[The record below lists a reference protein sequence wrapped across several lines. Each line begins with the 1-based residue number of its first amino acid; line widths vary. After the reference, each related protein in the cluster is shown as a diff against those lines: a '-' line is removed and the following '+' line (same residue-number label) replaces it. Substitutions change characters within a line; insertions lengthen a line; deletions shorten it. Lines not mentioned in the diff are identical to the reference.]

1 MANRLLV
8 CISAPGV
15 SVARWNGKLFA
26 TTRFANDDA
35 GLDGFTRYLEA
46 GGSAPVHVMVD
57 STDEDYRV
65 ETLPHTGGRDRRE
78 LVQRKLKQLYR
89 TTPYFAAVAQPVAK
103 PQKKLEGAR
112 REDRFLFAALTEA
125 DLLAPWINAIT
136 ARNLPVA
143 GVFPLPAVT
152 AAVVSR
158 LKLKTENLLV
168 ISKDVAGFRQT
179 FFKDGRFRLTRL
191 TQARGSGDRTIDWS
205 FADEIRNTRLY
216 LDALGVTLADDL
228 VDVLILDQD
237 NSLGSLHQALERK
250 RGNLQC
256 QRLAR
261 EELVLKLKVPDAA
274 IVATPDALHL
284 QLLGSYTPVENLAP
298 AALLEPYRLFRARR
312 WLFAAT
318 AAVAAIGGIW
328 FGIDLQRVQ
337 SIDDESRRFSADA
350 ARFEAQYR
358 ELTRQFPQAP
368 ASSATLKLT
377 VEVAARIRDN
387 VRTPETLFAVVSDAL
402 ASSPTVA
409 VTSLAWKYG
418 KYPDAATAFAP
429 ASITGTATDREWR
442 QVGLMVGEITPFSGD
457 YRSAISS
464 IRDFAE
470 RLRQSPLVADV
481 RIIKLPLDASSRQS
495 LTGSTATA
503 TEQRRSALFEIAITY
518 KPQPG
523 LPA

>member
-1 MANRLLV
+1 MAKRLLV
-8 CISAPGV
+8 CISAAGV
-15 SVARWNGKLFA
+15 SVARWNGRLQGV
-26 TTRFANDDA
+26 TRFDNDEA
-35 GLDGFTRYLEA
+35 GLQAFAGYLKA

-89 TTPYFAAVAQPVAK
+89 TTPYIAAVPQPVAR
-103 PQKKLEGAR
+103 QKTRVKGTR

-125 DLLAPWINAIT
+125 DALAPWINAIGT
-136 ARNLPVA
+136 RGLPVA

-152 AAVVSR
+152 AAVLQQ
-158 LKLKTENLLV
+158 LKLKPANMLV
-168 ISKDVAGFRQT
+168 ISKGVAGFRQT

-191 TQARGSGDRTIDWS
+191 TQPRGTGDRTIDWS
-205 FADEIRNTRLY
+205 FADEIQNTRLY
-216 LDALGVTLADDL
+216 LDALGITLADDM

-237 NSLGSLHQALERK
+237 NSLATLKQALDRK

-261 EELVLKLKVPDAA
+261 EELVLRLKVTDPA
-274 IVATPDALHL
+274 IVASPDALHL
-284 QLLGSYTPVENLAP
+284 QLLGTYTPIENLAP
-298 AALLEPYRLFRARR
+298 GALLEPYRLFRTRR
-312 WLFAAT
+312 WLFAAA
-318 AAVAAIGGIW
+318 AAVAAVGGIW

-337 SIDDESRRFSADA
+337 SIDDESQRFSADA
-350 ARFEAQYR
+350 ARFESKYR

-377 VEVAARIRDN
+377 VEVAARLRDN
-387 VRTPETLFAVVSDAL
+387 VRTPESLFNLVSEAL
-402 ASSPTVA
+402 ATAPTVA

-418 KYPDAATAFAP
+418 RYPDATTAFSP
-429 ASITGTATDREWR
+429 ASVTGAPVNREWR
-442 QVGLMVGEITPFSGD
+442 QVGMMIGEITPFSGD
-457 YRSAISS
+457 YRSAIAN
-464 IRDFAE
+464 IRAFAD
-470 RLRQSPLVADV
+470 RLRRDPLVADV
-481 RIIKLPLDASSRQS
+481 RIVKLPLDASSRQS

-503 TEQRRSALFEIAITY
+503 TEQRQSALFEIAITF
-518 KPQPG
+518 KAQPG